1 MKTIHKMLFT
11 TAVAS
16 LAIASCKTDPKT
28 QQNPE
33 EKSQG
38 IILENMDTSV
48 KPTDDFFRYVNG
60 SWLDKTE
67 IPADRT
73 SWGGFGELRKK
84 TDADVLVI
92 LNKAIEEGNFPKVKD
107 AQGNEIDS
115 DQEKAVNYYET
126 IMDTVARNKQ
136 GIEPIKPFLAKID
149 EIKTKKD
156 VENYITNMAPY
167 GGGGFYGFGV
177 YNDLKNSSQYAGYM
191 GAGSLGLSRDY
202 YVDAKVADKLA
213 KYQEFVAKMLVTF
226 GDDEATAKKNAET
239 IVAFEKSLATPM
251 MTKEERRDTRK
262 MYNPMTVAELTE
274 LVPAIDWAAHLKGI
288 GVNIVDKENG
298 DLKGAPDGSINKI
311 IVTDLGYFKAL
322 SGILDAR
329 SVEDIKLLFRWNT
342 INGSLGVLSTDLE
355 TANWEFYSKEMRGAK
370 QQRPRNERALGNLNG
385 AVGEALGKLYVEK
398 MFPPEA
404 KAKAKEMIDNVMLG
418 FEKRIAGLE
427 WMSEETKTK
436 ALEKLHKLTVKIAYP
451 DVWKDYSELQV
462 KGLNDGGSYFDNAK
476 NVTKWNYNKNMEKL
490 GKAVDRTEW
499 GMAPQTV
506 NAYFN
511 PVNNEIVFP
520 AAILQPPFYDY
531 KADEAV
537 NYGGIGAVIGHEIS
551 HSFDDSGARFDG
563 DGNLKNWW
571 TDSDSEKFAVIGKQL
586 VKQYSDIVA
595 IDSMHLNGEFT
606 LGENIGDL
614 GGVQAAYEGLQ
625 IFLAKNGRP
634 ADIDGFTAEQRFFLS
649 WGTIWRTKMRD
660 EALKNLIMTNT
671 HAPGQYR
678 AYMPLKNVDAF
689 YEAFD
694 VKEGDKMYLK
704 PEERVRIW

>member
-1 MKTIHKMLFT
+1 MKTIKKVFYAATIATFGLVACKQEK
-11 TAVAS
+11 TA
-16 LAIASCKTDPKT
+16 
-28 QQNPE
+28 
-33 EKSQG
+33 EKAPG
-38 IILENMDTSV
+38 IVLENMDTSI
-48 KPTDDFFRYVNG
+48 KPTDDFFRHVNG
-60 SWLDKTE
+60 AWLDKTE
-67 IPADRT
+67 IPDDQT
-73 SWGGFGELRKK
+73 SWGGFNQLRKE
-84 TDADVLVI
+84 TDADVLEI
-92 LNKAIEEGNFPKVKD
+92 LNAAIEERDFPKVKD

-136 GIEPIKPFLAKID
+136 GKAPVMPYLAKVD
-149 EIKTKKD
+149 EIVTKKD
-156 VENYITNMAPY
+156 LETYLTNMAPY

-177 YNDLKNSSQYAGYM
+177 YNDLKNSSEYAGYL
-191 GAGSLGLSRDY
+191 GGGSLGMTRDY
-202 YVDAKVADKLA
+202 YVDDKVADKLV
-213 KYQEFVAKMLVTF
+213 KYQEFVAKMLQEF
-226 GDDEATAKKNAET
+226 GDDEATAKKNAAT
-239 IVAFEKSLATPM
+239 VVAFEKSLAEPM

-262 MYNPMTVAELTE
+262 MYNPMSVAELTE
-274 LVPAIDWAAHLKGI
+274 LAPAIDWKAHLVGI
-288 GVNIVDKENG
+288 GVPNIDR
-298 DLKGAPDGSINKI
+298 I
-311 IVTDLGYFKAL
+311 IVTDPSYFKAM
-322 SGILDAR
+322 SAVFSKS
-329 SVEDIKLLFRWNT
+329 SVAEIKLFLRWT
-342 INGSLGVLSTDLE
+342 AINGSLNTLSTDLE

-370 QQRPRNERALGNLNG
+370 KQRPRDERALGNLNG

-404 KAKAKEMIDNVMLG
+404 KKKAKEMIDNVMLG
-418 FEKRIAGLE
+418 FEARIAQLP
-427 WMSEETKTK
+427 WMTKETKEK

-462 KGLNDGGSYFDNAK
+462 KGLEEGGSYFENAI
-476 NVTKWNYNKNMEKL
+476 NVSKWNYNKNMAKL
-490 GKAVDRTEW
+490 GKEVDRTEW
-499 GMAPQTV
+499 GMSPQTV

-571 TDSDSEKFAVIGKQL
+571 TEKDSEQFKVVGDQL
-586 VKQYSDIVA
+586 VKQYSDIIA
-595 IDSMHLNGEFT
+595 IDSMHLNGAYT

-625 IFLAKNGRP
+625 IFLKKNGRP
-634 ADIDGFTAEQRFFLS
+634 ADIDGYKPEQRFFLS

-660 EALKNLIMTNT
+660 EALKNLIMTDT
-671 HAPGQYR
+671 HSPGMYR

-689 YEAFD
+689 YKAFD

-704 PEERVRIW
+704 PEDRVRIW

>member
-1 MKTIHKMLFT
+1 MLFT

-16 LAIASCKTDPKT
+16 LAIASCKTDKKT
-28 QQNPE
+28 DKQPE
-33 EKSQG
+33 EKVQG

-60 SWLDKTE
+60 TWLDKTE

-84 TDADVLVI
+84 TDADVLAI
-92 LNKAIEEGNFPKVKD
+92 LNKAIEEGNFPKIKD
-107 AQGNEIDS
+107 SEGNEIDS

-126 IMDTVARNKQ
+126 IMDTVARNKS
-136 GIEPIKPFLAKID
+136 GKAPVKPFLQKIE
-149 EIKTKKD
+149 EIKD
-156 VENYITNMAPY
+156 LNGVQDFITNMAPY

-177 YNDLKNSSQYAGYM
+177 FNDLKNSSMNAGYM
-191 GAGSLGLSRDY
+191 GAGGLGLSRDY
-202 YVDAKVADKLA
+202 YVDDKVKDKLE
-213 KYQEFVAKMLVTF
+213 KYQEFVAKMLQEF
-226 GDDEATAKKNAET
+226 GDDEATAKKNAAT
-239 IVAFEKSLATPM
+239 IVAFEKSLAEPM

-262 MYNPMTVAELTE
+262 MYNPMTIEELTA
-274 LVPAIDWAAHLKGI
+274 LAPTIDWAAHLKGI
-288 GVNIVDKENG
+288 GVDNIDKV
-298 DLKGAPDGSINKI
+298 
-311 IVTDLGYFKAL
+311 IVTDPGYFKAMSKVL
-322 SGILDAR
+322 KSTSI
-329 SVEDIKLLFRWNT
+329 EDVKLFLRWNA
-342 INGSLGVLSTDLE
+342 INTSLGLLSTDLE
-355 TANWEFYSKEMRGAK
+355 KANWEFYSKEMRGAK
-370 QQRPRNERALGNLNG
+370 QQRPRDERALGNLNG
-385 AVGEALGKLYVEK
+385 AIGEALGKLYVDAK
-398 MFPPEA
+398 FPPEA
-404 KAKAKEMIDNVMLG
+404 KQKAREMIDNVMIG
-418 FEKRIAGLE
+418 FENRIAQLP
-427 WMSEETKTK
+427 WMSEETKKK

-451 DVWKDYSELQV
+451 DKWKDYSALQV
-462 KGLNDGGSYFDNAK
+462 KGLKNGGTYFDNAI
-476 NVTKWNYNKNMEKL
+476 NVSKWNFNKNMAKL
-490 GKAVDRTEW
+490 GKKVDRTEW
-499 GMAPQTV
+499 GMSPQTV

-520 AAILQPPFYDY
+520 AAILQPPFYNY

-571 TDSDSEKFAVIGKQL
+571 TEEDSEKFKTVGGKL
-586 VKQYSDIVA
+586 VKQYSDIIA
-595 IDSMHLNGEFT
+595 IDSMHLNGEYT

-614 GGVQAAYEGLQ
+614 GGVQAAYEGLKV
-625 IFLAKNGRP
+625 FLKKSGRP
-634 ADIDGFTAEQRFFLS
+634 ADIDGFSPEQRFFLS

-694 VKEGDKMYLK
+694 VKDGDKMYLK

>member
-1 MKTIHKMLFT
+1 MKTIKKVFFT
-11 TAVAS
+11 TA
-16 LAIASCKTDPKT
+16 IATLTFVGCK
-28 QQNPE
+28 E
-33 EKSQG
+33 EKSAETAG
-38 IILENMDTSV
+38 IVLENMDTSV
-48 KPTDDFFRYVNG
+48 KPTDDFFKHVNG
-60 SWLDKTE
+60 NWLKNTK
-67 IPADRT
+67 IPDDRT

-84 TDADVLVI
+84 TDADVLNI
-92 LNKAIEEGNFPKVKD
+92 LNQAIAERDFPKVKD
-107 AQGNEIDS
+107 AKGNEIDS
-115 DQEKAVNYYET
+115 DQEKAVNYYQT

-136 GIEPIKPFLAKID
+136 GKAPVLPFLTKVD

-177 YNDLKNSSQYAGYM
+177 FNDLKNSSQYAGYL
-191 GAGSLGLSRDY
+191 GAGSLGMTRDY

-213 KYQEFVAKMLVTF
+213 KYEEFVAKMLQEF
-226 GDDEATAKKNAET
+226 GDDAATAKKNAAT
-239 IVAFEKSLATPM
+239 IVAFEKSLAEPM

-262 MYNPMTVAELTE
+262 MYNPMTVAQLTK
-274 LVPAIDWAAHLKGI
+274 LAPAINWKAHLTGI
-288 GVNIVDKENG
+288 GVA
-298 DLKGAPDGSINKI
+298 DLDNV
-311 IVTDLGYFKAL
+311 IVTDPGYFKAM
-322 SGILDAR
+322 SSIFNNR
-329 SVEDIKLLFRWNT
+329 SVADIKLLLRWKT
-342 INGSLGVLSTDLE
+342 INSALSSLSTDLE
-355 TANWEFYSKEMRGAK
+355 KANWEFYSKEMSGAK
-370 QQRPRNERALGNLNG
+370 KQRPRDERALGNLNG
-385 AVGEALGKLYVEK
+385 AIGEALGKLYVEK

-418 FEKRIAGLE
+418 FEKRIAQLP
-427 WMSEETKTK
+427 WMSEATKTK

-462 KGLNDGGSYFDNAK
+462 KGLEEGGSYFENAI
-476 NVTKWNYNKNMEKL
+476 NVTKWNYNKNMAKL
-490 GKAVDRTEW
+490 GKEVDRTEW
-499 GMAPQTV
+499 GMSPQTV

-520 AAILQPPFYDY
+520 AAILQPPFYNY

-571 TDSDSEKFAVIGKQL
+571 TDKDAEEFKKAGKKLIDQF
-586 VKQYSDIVA
+586 STIVA
-595 IDSMHLNGEFT
+595 IDSMKLNGEFT

-625 IFLAKNGRP
+625 IFLDKNGRP
-634 ADIDGFTAEQRFFLS
+634 GKIDDYTPEQRFFLS

-660 EALKNLIMTNT
+660 EALKNRIMTDS
-671 HAPGQYR
+671 HAPGMYR

-689 YEAFD
+689 YKAFN
-694 VKEGDKMYLK
+694 VQPGDKMYLK
-704 PEERVRIW
+704 PEDRVRIW

>member
-1 MKTIHKMLFT
+1 MKTIKKVFFT
-11 TAVAS
+11 TA
-16 LAIASCKTDPKT
+16 IATLTFVGCK
-28 QQNPE
+28 E
-33 EKSQG
+33 EKSAETAG
-38 IILENMDTSV
+38 IVLENMDTSV
-48 KPTDDFFRYVNG
+48 KPTDDFFKHVNG
-60 SWLDKTE
+60 NWLKNTK
-67 IPADRT
+67 IPDDRT

-84 TDADVLVI
+84 TDADVLNI
-92 LNKAIEEGNFPKVKD
+92 LNQAIAERDFPKVKD
-107 AQGNEIDS
+107 AKGNEIDS
-115 DQEKAVNYYET
+115 DQEKAVNYYQT

-136 GIEPIKPFLAKID
+136 GKAPVLPFLTKVD

-177 YNDLKNSSQYAGYM
+177 FNDLKNSSQYAGYL
-191 GAGSLGLSRDY
+191 GAGSLGMTRDY

-213 KYQEFVAKMLVTF
+213 KYEEFVAKMLQEF
-226 GDDEATAKKNAET
+226 GDDAATAKKNAAT
-239 IVAFEKSLATPM
+239 IVAFEKSLAEPM

-262 MYNPMTVAELTE
+262 MYNPMTVAQLTK
-274 LVPAIDWAAHLKGI
+274 LAPAINWKAHLTGI
-288 GVNIVDKENG
+288 GVA
-298 DLKGAPDGSINKI
+298 DLDNV
-311 IVTDLGYFKAL
+311 IVTDPGYFKAM
-322 SGILDAR
+322 SSIFNNR
-329 SVEDIKLLFRWNT
+329 SVADIKLLLRWNT
-342 INGSLGVLSTDLE
+342 INSALSSLSTDLE
-355 TANWEFYSKEMRGAK
+355 KANWEFYSKEMSGAK
-370 QQRPRNERALGNLNG
+370 KQRPRDERALGNLNG
-385 AVGEALGKLYVEK
+385 AIGEALGKLYVEK

-418 FEKRIAGLE
+418 FEKRIAQLP
-427 WMSEETKTK
+427 WMSEATKTK

-462 KGLNDGGSYFDNAK
+462 KGLEEGGSYFENAI
-476 NVTKWNYNKNMEKL
+476 NVTKWNYNKNMAKL
-490 GKAVDRTEW
+490 GKEVDRTEW
-499 GMAPQTV
+499 GMSPQTV

-520 AAILQPPFYDY
+520 AAILQPPFYNY

-571 TDSDSEKFAVIGKQL
+571 TDKDAEEFKKAGKKLIDQF
-586 VKQYSDIVA
+586 STIVA
-595 IDSMHLNGEFT
+595 IDSMKLNGEFT

-625 IFLAKNGRP
+625 IFLDKNGRP
-634 ADIDGFTAEQRFFLS
+634 GKIDDYTPEQRFFLS

-660 EALKNLIMTNT
+660 EALKNRIMTDS
-671 HAPGQYR
+671 HAPGMYR

-689 YEAFD
+689 YKAFN
-694 VKEGDKMYLK
+694 VQPGDKMYLK
-704 PEERVRIW
+704 PEDRVRIW

>member
-1 MKTIHKMLFT
+1 MKIIKKALF
-11 TAVAS
+11 VS
-16 LAIASCKTDPKT
+16 AIAAGMIACKSD
-28 QQNPE
+28 QSE
-33 EKSQG
+33 EKSAG

-60 SWLDKTE
+60 TWLDKTE

-84 TDADVLVI
+84 TDADVLDI
-92 LNKAIEEGNFPKVKD
+92 LNEAIEQRDFPKVKD
-107 AQGNEIDS
+107 ANGNEIDS

-126 IMDTVARNKQ
+126 IMDTVARNEQ

-156 VENYITNMAPY
+156 VETYITNMAPY

-191 GAGSLGLSRDY
+191 GAGGLGLSRDY

-213 KYQEFVAKMLVTF
+213 KYQEFVAKMFVTF
-226 GDDEATAKKNAET
+226 GDDEATAKKNAAT
-239 IVAFEKSLATPM
+239 IVAFEKSLAEPQ

-262 MYNPMTVAELTE
+262 MYNPMSVAELSK
-274 LVPAIDWAAHLKGI
+274 LSPGIDWDAHLKGI
-288 GVNIVDKENG
+288 GVT
-298 DLKGAPDGSINKI
+298 DLDKI

-322 SGILDAR
+322 SGVLASR
-329 SVEDIKLLFRWNT
+329 SVEDIKLLLRWNT

-370 QQRPRNERALGNLNG
+370 QQRPRDERALGNLNG
-385 AVGEALGKLYVEK
+385 AVGEALGKLYVDK

-404 KAKAKEMIDNVMLG
+404 KKKAEEMIDNVMLG

-451 DVWKDYSELQV
+451 DVWKDYAALQV
-462 KGLNDGGSYFDNAK
+462 KGLEKGGTYFENAK
-476 NVTKWNYNKNMEKL
+476 NVTKWNYNKNMAKL
-490 GKAVDRTEW
+490 GKPVDRTEW
-499 GMAPQTV
+499 GMSPQTV

-571 TDSDSEKFAVIGKQL
+571 TDQDSEKFAVIGKQL

-625 IFLAKNGRP
+625 IFLEKEGRP
-634 ADIDGFTAEQRFFLS
+634 ANIDGYTPEQRFFLS

-689 YEAFD
+689 YEAFG
-694 VKEGDKMYLK
+694 VKEGDKMYIK

>member
-1 MKTIHKMLFT
+1 MKIIKKVFFVT
-11 TAVAS
+11 
-16 LAIASCKTDPKT
+16 AIASLGIVACKTDK
-28 QQNPE
+28 PE
-33 EKSQG
+33 EKAPG
-38 IILENMDTSV
+38 IALENMDKTV
-48 KPTDDFFRYVNG
+48 KPTDDFFRHVNG
-60 SWLDKTE
+60 TWIDKTE
-67 IPADRT
+67 IPDDQT
-73 SWGGFGELRKK
+73 SWGGFNQLRKK
-84 TDADVLVI
+84 TDADVLTI
-92 LNKAIEEGNFPKVKD
+92 LNSAIEERDFPKVKD
-107 AQGNEIDS
+107 AKGNEIDS

-136 GIEPIKPFLAKID
+136 GKAPVMPYLSKID
-149 EIKTKKD
+149 EIITKKD
-156 VENYITNMAPY
+156 VETYLTNMAPY

-177 YNDLKNSSQYAGYM
+177 FNDLKNSSQYAGYM
-191 GAGSLGLSRDY
+191 SGGSLGLSRDY
-202 YVDAKVADKLA
+202 YVDAKVKDKLV
-213 KYQEFVAKMLVTF
+213 KYQEFVAKILQEF
-226 GDDEATAKKNAET
+226 GDDEATAIKNAGT
-239 IVAFEKSLATPM
+239 IVAFETSLAEPM
-251 MTKEERRDTRK
+251 MTKEEGRDIRK
-262 MYNPMTVAELTE
+262 LYNPMTIAELQK
-274 LVPAIDWAAHLKGI
+274 LSPAIDWAAHLKGV
-288 GVNIVDKENG
+288 GVK
-298 DLKGAPDGSINKI
+298 DLETV
-311 IVTDLGYFKAL
+311 IVTDLGYFKAM
-322 SGILDAR
+322 SEIFTKR
-329 SVEDIKLLFRWNT
+329 SVSDIKLLLRWNT
-342 INGSLGVLSTDLE
+342 INNSLGSLSTDLE

-370 QQRPRNERALGNLNG
+370 KQRPRNERALSNLNG

-418 FEKRIAGLE
+418 FEVRIAQLP
-427 WMSEETKTK
+427 WMSEVTKEK

-451 DVWKDYSELQV
+451 DKWKDYTELQV
-462 KGLNDGGSYFDNAK
+462 TGLKDGGSYFENAI
-476 NVTKWNYNKNMEKL
+476 NVTKWNYNKNMAKL
-490 GKAVDRTEW
+490 GSEVDRTEW
-499 GMAPQTV
+499 GMSPQTV

-563 DGNLKNWW
+563 DGNLNNWW
-571 TDSDSEKFAVIGKQL
+571 TEDDSAKFKDIGGQL
-586 VKQYSDIVA
+586 IKQYSDIIA
-595 IDSMHLNGEFT
+595 IDSMHLNGEYT

-625 IFLAKNGRP
+625 VFLKKSGRP
-634 ADIDGFTAEQRFFLS
+634 ADIDGYTPEQRFFLS

-671 HAPGQYR
+671 HSPGMYR

-689 YEAFD
+689 YKAFD

>member
-1 MKTIHKMLFT
+1 MKTIKKVFFT
-11 TAVAS
+11 TA
-16 LAIASCKTDPKT
+16 IATLTFVGCK
-28 QQNPE
+28 E
-33 EKSQG
+33 EKSAETAG
-38 IILENMDTSV
+38 IVLENMDTSV
-48 KPTDDFFRYVNG
+48 KPTDDFFKHVNG
-60 SWLDKTE
+60 NWLKNTK
-67 IPADRT
+67 IPDDRT

-84 TDADVLVI
+84 TDADVLNI
-92 LNKAIEEGNFPKVKD
+92 LNQAIAERDFPKVKD

-115 DQEKAVNYYET
+115 DQEKAVNYYQT

-136 GIEPIKPFLAKID
+136 GKAPVMPFLAKVD

-167 GGGGFYGFGV
+167 GGGGFYGFAV
-177 YNDLKNSSQYAGYM
+177 FNDLKNSSQYAGYL
-191 GAGSLGLSRDY
+191 GAGSLGMTRDY

-213 KYQEFVAKMLVTF
+213 KYEEFVAKMLQEF
-226 GDDEATAKKNAET
+226 GDDAATAKKNAAT
-239 IVAFEKSLATPM
+239 IVAFEKSLAEPM

-262 MYNPMTVAELTE
+262 MYNPMTVAQLTE
-274 LVPAIDWAAHLKGI
+274 LAPAIDWKAHLTGI
-288 GVNIVDKENG
+288 GVA
-298 DLKGAPDGSINKI
+298 DLDNI
-311 IVTDLGYFKAL
+311 IVTDPGYFKAM
-322 SGILDAR
+322 SSIFNNR
-329 SVEDIKLLFRWNT
+329 SVADIKLLLRWNT
-342 INGSLGVLSTDLE
+342 INSALSSLSTDLE
-355 TANWEFYSKEMRGAK
+355 KANWEFYSKEMSGAK
-370 QQRPRNERALGNLNG
+370 KQRPRDERALGNLNG
-385 AVGEALGKLYVEK
+385 AIGEALGKLYVEK

-418 FEKRIAGLE
+418 FEKRIAQLP

-462 KGLNDGGSYFDNAK
+462 KGLEEGGSYFENAI
-476 NVTKWNYNKNMEKL
+476 NVTKWNYNKNMAKL
-490 GKAVDRTEW
+490 GKEVDRTEW
-499 GMAPQTV
+499 GMSPQTV

-520 AAILQPPFYDY
+520 AAILQPPFYNY

-571 TDSDSEKFAVIGKQL
+571 TDKDAEEFKKAGKKLINQF
-586 VKQYSDIVA
+586 STIVA
-595 IDSMHLNGEFT
+595 IDSMKLNGEFT

-625 IFLAKNGRP
+625 IFLDKNGRP
-634 ADIDGFTAEQRFFLS
+634 GKIDGYTPEQRFFLS

-660 EALKNLIMTNT
+660 EALKNRIMTDT
-671 HAPGQYR
+671 HAPGMYR

-689 YEAFD
+689 YEAFN

-704 PEERVRIW
+704 PEDRVRIW

>member
-1 MKTIHKMLFT
+1 MKTIKKVFFT
-11 TAVAS
+11 TA
-16 LAIASCKTDPKT
+16 IATLTFVGCK
-28 QQNPE
+28 E
-33 EKSQG
+33 EKSAETAG
-38 IILENMDTSV
+38 IVLENMDTSV
-48 KPTDDFFRYVNG
+48 KPTDDFFKHVNG
-60 SWLDKTE
+60 NWLKNTK
-67 IPADRT
+67 IPDDRT

-84 TDADVLVI
+84 TDADVLNI
-92 LNKAIEEGNFPKVKD
+92 LNQAIAERDFPKVKD
-107 AQGNEIDS
+107 AKGNEIDS
-115 DQEKAVNYYET
+115 DQEKAVNYYQT

-136 GIEPIKPFLAKID
+136 GKAPVLPFLTKVD

-177 YNDLKNSSQYAGYM
+177 FNDLKNSSQYAGYL
-191 GAGSLGLSRDY
+191 GAGSLGMTRDY

-213 KYQEFVAKMLVTF
+213 KYEEFVAKMLQEF
-226 GDDEATAKKNAET
+226 GDDAATAKKNAAT
-239 IVAFEKSLATPM
+239 IVAFEKSLAEPM

-262 MYNPMTVAELTE
+262 MYNPMTVAQLTE
-274 LVPAIDWAAHLKGI
+274 LAPAIDWKAHLTGI
-288 GVNIVDKENG
+288 GVA
-298 DLKGAPDGSINKI
+298 DLDNI
-311 IVTDLGYFKAL
+311 IVTDPGYFKAM
-322 SGILDAR
+322 SSIFNNR
-329 SVEDIKLLFRWNT
+329 SVADIKLLLRWNT
-342 INGSLGVLSTDLE
+342 INSALSSLSTDLE
-355 TANWEFYSKEMRGAK
+355 KANWEFYSKEMSGAK
-370 QQRPRNERALGNLNG
+370 KQRPRDERALGNLNG
-385 AVGEALGKLYVEK
+385 AIGEALGKLYVEK

-418 FEKRIAGLE
+418 FEKRIAQLP

-462 KGLNDGGSYFDNAK
+462 KGLEEGGSYFENAI
-476 NVTKWNYNKNMEKL
+476 NVTKWNYNKNMAKL
-490 GKAVDRTEW
+490 GKEVDRTEW
-499 GMAPQTV
+499 GMSPQTV

-520 AAILQPPFYDY
+520 AAILQPPFYNY

-571 TDSDSEKFAVIGKQL
+571 TDKDAEEFKKAGKKLINQF
-586 VKQYSDIVA
+586 STIVA
-595 IDSMHLNGEFT
+595 IDSMKLNGEFT

-625 IFLAKNGRP
+625 IFLDKNGRP
-634 ADIDGFTAEQRFFLS
+634 GKIDGYTPEQRFFLS

-660 EALKNLIMTNT
+660 EALKNRIMTDT
-671 HAPGQYR
+671 HAPGMYR

-689 YEAFD
+689 YEAFN

-704 PEERVRIW
+704 PEDRVRIW

>member
-1 MKTIHKMLFT
+1 MKTIKKVFFT

-16 LAIASCKTDPKT
+16 LALVACK
-28 QQNPE
+28 E
-33 EKSQG
+33 EKSEEKVAG
-38 IILENMDTSV
+38 IVLENMDKTV
-48 KPTDDFFRYVNG
+48 KPQDDFFRHVNG
-60 SWLDKTE
+60 SWVDKTE
-67 IPADRT
+67 IPDDQT
-73 SWGGFGELRKK
+73 SWGGFNQLRKK
-84 TDADVLVI
+84 TDADVLEI
-92 LNKAIEEGNFPKVKD
+92 LNQAIEERDFPKVKD

-115 DQEKAVNYYET
+115 DQEKAVNYYQT

-136 GIEPIKPFLAKID
+136 GKAPVMPYLSKVD
-149 EIKTKKD
+149 EIITKKD
-156 VENYITNMAPY
+156 VENYITKMAPY

-177 YNDLKNSSQYAGYM
+177 YNDLKNSSQYAGYL
-191 GAGSLGLSRDY
+191 GAGGLGMSRDY

-213 KYQEFVAKMLVTF
+213 KYEEFVAKMFQEF
-226 GDDEATAKKNAET
+226 GDDVATAKKNAAT
-239 IVAFEKSLATPM
+239 IVAFEKSLAAPM

-262 MYNPMTVAELTE
+262 MYNPMSVEELTK
-274 LVPAIDWAAHLKGI
+274 LAPAIDWKAHLEGI
-288 GVNIVDKENG
+288 GVA
-298 DLKGAPDGSINKI
+298 DLDRV
-311 IVTDLGYFKAL
+311 IVTDPGYFKAM
-322 SGILDAR
+322 SKVFEKR
-329 SVEDIKLLFRWNT
+329 SVDDIKLLLRWNT
-342 INGSLGVLSTDLE
+342 INSSLSLLSTDLE
-355 TANWEFYSKEMRGAK
+355 TANWEFYAKEMRGAK
-370 QQRPRNERALGNLNG
+370 KQRARDERALGNLNG
-385 AVGEALGKLYVEK
+385 AIGEALGKLYVEK

-404 KAKAKEMIDNVMLG
+404 KKKAEEMIDNVMLG
-418 FEKRIAGLE
+418 FEKRIAQLP
-427 WMSEETKTK
+427 WMTEVTKKK

-462 KGLNDGGSYFDNAK
+462 KGLKDGGSYFENAI
-476 NVTKWNYNKNMEKL
+476 NVSKWNYNKNMDKL
-490 GKAVDRTEW
+490 GKEVDRTEW
-499 GMAPQTV
+499 GMSPQTV

-520 AAILQPPFYDY
+520 AAILQPPFYNY

-571 TDSDSEKFAVIGKQL
+571 TEEDSKEFKTVGDKL
-586 VKQYSDIVA
+586 VKQYSDIIA
-595 IDSMHLNGEFT
+595 IDSMHLNGAYT

-625 IFLAKNGRP
+625 IFLDKNGRP
-634 ADIDGFTAEQRFFLS
+634 DKIDGYTPEQRFFLS

-671 HAPGQYR
+671 HSPGMYR

-689 YEAFD
+689 YTAFN